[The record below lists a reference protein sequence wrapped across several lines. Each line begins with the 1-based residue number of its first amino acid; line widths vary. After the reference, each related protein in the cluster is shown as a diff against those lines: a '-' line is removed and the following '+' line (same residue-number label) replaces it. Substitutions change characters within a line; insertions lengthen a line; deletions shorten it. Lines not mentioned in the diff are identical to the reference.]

1 MAPLTLTAWITPSFV
16 SCWILLVV
24 SPNSLAITSVL
35 TTRRIQQLTKEGVI
49 QAVKVKGA
57 NQYDLL
63 PTIQAYIKYLS
74 DKANGREQKNNENT
88 AAKEKAEADL
98 KTAKAE
104 IAQLQLDELKGRMHR
119 SEDVAAMTS
128 DLVYAIR
135 SMIIALPGRLAVD
148 VADVNTAPECSEI
161 IRRECYAILEEL
173 SQYEY
178 NPDAYAKRVRDREGW
193 SEVIT
198 DEQDD

>member
-1 MAPLTLTAWITPSFV
+1 MAEAKHNLQSTDVIAKLFG
-16 SCWILLVV
+16 
-24 SPNSLAITSVL
+24 L